1 VRCIAERKP
10 EVTYRLVGQPSE
22 TSRYYARGRDHHL
35 LFWCARFCPDS
46 LDGLNNIHA
55 FDDFAKHNVPPVEPR
70 CDNGRDEEL
79 RTVRVG
85 TGVGHREQSWFVVL
99 QLEVLIVK
107 TFSVDRT
114 PASPVMSREIA
125 ALQHEIRDDP
135 MKRTFRVSETV
146 LSRSELTEIL
156 RRTRHH
162 VIEQAKDDSASRFRV
177 DRDIEE
183 HIRQRRF
190 CC

>member
-1 VRCIAERKP
+1 VRRVPQVRCIAERKP

-79 RTVRVG
+79 APTRLSFSVSGKCTNNSKTYLRTVRVG

-99 QLEVLIVK
+99 QLEVLIYG
-107 TFSVDRT
+107 TN
-114 PASPVMSREIA
+114 E
-125 ALQHEIRDDP
+125 
-135 MKRTFRVSETV
+135 
-146 LSRSELTEIL
+146 
-156 RRTRHH
+156 
-162 VIEQAKDDSASRFRV
+162 
-177 DRDIEE
+177 
-183 HIRQRRF
+183 
-190 CC
+190 